1 MNSIYRLQ
9 NLRQKFQNREV
20 LRINDLSIAAGKIL
34 GLVGPNGSGKSTLL
48 SLLAFL
54 RPPTEGIILYKGRPA
69 PTDHESRRH
78 VTLLDQDAYLLKRS
92 VFENIAYGLRVRR
105 ETHDIELHINE
116 AMDMVGLPPDK
127 FSRRKWFELSG
138 GEAQRVALAA
148 RLVLRPEV
156 LLLDEPTS
164 SVDVASA
171 QRMHE
176 AVLEAKNS
184 WKTTLV
190 IASHDQTWLHGV
202 CDTYVD
208 LTPTT
213 LNEQAHGATVESR

>member
-1 MNSIYRLQ
+1 
-9 NLRQKFQNREV
+9 
-20 LRINDLSIAAGKIL
+20 
-34 GLVGPNGSGKSTLL
+34 
-48 SLLAFL
+48 
-54 RPPTEGIILYKGRPA
+54 
-69 PTDHESRRH
+69 
-78 VTLLDQDAYLLKRS
+78 
-92 VFENIAYGLRVRR
+92 
-105 ETHDIELHINE
+105 
-116 AMDMVGLPPDK
+116 MVGLPPDK